1 MVVNK
6 RSHCIRLLTRT
17 SKLGGWAIMC
27 FFAINNW
34 PATSHQLTFKEWHN
48 QRMTQTKLS
57 WIWVTMPQSRCVLS
71 KGLMM
76 CKRCKQCNRGVH
88 SPWCEVETPTKT
100 HLGVDNRSS
109 CIFCS
114 QVYINNTKSDI
125 LHQVFIL
132 EKKKHKVLLAWGQP
146 LSWFS
151 PQEQA
156 ACCHISLKSG
166 WRGYE
171 KLFCAVSTQEG

>member
-17 SKLGGWAIMC
+17 SKHGGWAIMC

-100 HLGVDNRSS
+100 YRGVDNRSS
-109 CIFCS
+109 CIFYS

-132 EKKKHKVLLAWGQP
+132 EK
-146 LSWFS
+146 
-151 PQEQA
+151 E
-156 ACCHISLKSG
+156 
-166 WRGYE
+166 
-171 KLFCAVSTQEG
+171 T